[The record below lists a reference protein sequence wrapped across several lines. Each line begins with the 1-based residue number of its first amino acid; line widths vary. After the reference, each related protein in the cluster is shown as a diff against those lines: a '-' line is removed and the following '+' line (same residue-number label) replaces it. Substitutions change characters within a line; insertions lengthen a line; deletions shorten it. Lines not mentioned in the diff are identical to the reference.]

1 MSWEDSSG
9 KCGGDGPDERVGGVG
24 SPCKLRS
31 HVREKRTEVGKQE
44 LLIGGGLLRDWS
56 RERLHLGMM
65 QDDPRSC
72 GRI

>member
-1 MSWEDSSG
+1 M
-9 KCGGDGPDERVGGVG
+9 G

-31 HVREKRTEVGKQE
+31 RVREKRTEVGKQE

-56 RERLHLGMM
+56 REWLHLGVI